1 MHVLACKALWIN
13 RKVTNTAAAR
23 ARRYYARMKDR
34 GLKKVSV
41 YVPANQ
47 VASLRAFA
55 KRLCEIEKTAKP

>member
-1 MHVLACKALWIN
+1 MT
-13 RKVTNTAAAR
+13 TNAATQR
-23 ARRYYARMKDR
+23 AFYRRMKDR

-55 KRLCEIEKTAKP
+55 KRLCEIQKTGKR